1 MDKNKLSTDADRM
14 IGSYI
19 DFRIGNAR
27 TGIPYF
33 NNKIGRARGGERARV
48 GKGSPKDILEELEII
63 LVKGHVAKDSLSD
76 EALKKILVDNNLGI
90 DCSGFAY
97 YVLDSENRA
106 RGHGHINRRMTFL
119 KGKNPV
125 AKMFSYLRP
134 AQNCDVRAFASDM
147 NSRIIALKNAQAG
160 DIITMIDSGDASE
173 RAERNHIIVITEVVQ
188 ESGETKSLSYA
199 HAIAYPEDGLYGS
212 GVKQGKIDIAYAGEA
227 LTKQLWSESGSPDKA
242 KRIFERA
249 LASTTELRRL
259 KWLS

>member
-1 MDKNKLSTDADRM
+1 MDKDRLSADADKV
-14 IGSYI
+14 IGSYA
-19 DFRIGNAR
+19 DFRVGNAK

-33 NNKIGRARGGERARV
+33 NNRIGRARGGERARV

-63 LVKGHVAKDSLSD
+63 LVKGHVAKDSLKD

-97 YVLDSENRA
+97 YVLDAENRA

-147 NSRIIALKNAQAG
+147 NSRTIALKSAQAG
-160 DIITMIDSGDASE
+160 DIITMIGEGDAGE
-173 RAERNHIIVITEVVQ
+173 RAERNHILVITETARDG
-188 ESGETKSLSYA
+188 GEIRSLSYA

-212 GVKQGKIDIAYAGEA
+212 GVKQGRIDIAYPGEP
-227 LTKQLWSESGSPDKA
+227 LTKQLWSEGGSPDKA
-242 KRIFERA
+242 RRIFERA